1 MKIKRIF
8 NFICFF
14 VIAPIAFFISSICLG
29 ECFFRSS
36 SIVLQLENLF
46 ITGSAWTFL
55 ILAYRYLIKLF
66 DSEQKEQIKE

>member
-14 VIAPIAFFISSICLG
+14 VITPVAAFLSSCILFPFRFENLCAIAFLW
-29 ECFFRSS
+29 
-36 SIVLQLENLF
+36 L
-46 ITGSAWTFL
+46 WL

-66 DSEQKEQIKE
+66 D